1 MNTFLKST
9 ITVLMVLVAFTSCA
23 QTKKSQ
29 QKRHSASTENVTK
42 LSPVDKNGYFNVL
55 NAPQTNSTFST
66 QSEENS
72 DGSLTTKIFKGN
84 KLLQT
89 FKHEASTS
97 QVHFIDINFDG
108 YEDLL
113 IGPATA
119 RNYSIFYLF
128 DKKKGSF
135 VTTMQDACLNGYFL
149 VNYNK
154 KHFVKMSSNGASS
167 TFYETFSWEGNKFVV
182 NETLM
187 VFSDPSE
194 YADND
199 VTTKYTLI
207 KGDDYYGPG
216 SVGCVKMRT
225 NNLRDLPKQ
234 WQKIIDS
241 FENME

>member
-1 MNTFLKST
+1 MNTSLKTT
-9 ITVLMVLVAFTSCA
+9 ITVLMVLVTFTCCA

-29 QKRHSASTENVTK
+29 RKRRSTSTEKVSN
-42 LSPVDKNGYFNVL
+42 LPPADKNGYFNVL
-55 NAPQTNSTFST
+55 NAPRTNSTFSA

-72 DGSLTTKIFKGN
+72 DGSFTTKIYKGK

-89 FKHEASTS
+89 FKHDATS
-97 QVHFIDINFDG
+97 GEVRFIDLNFDG
-108 YEDLL
+108 YEDLF
-113 IGPATA
+113 IGPATS

-128 DKKKGSF
+128 DKRKGSF
-135 VTTMQDACLNGYFL
+135 VPTMQDASINGYFL
-149 VNYNK
+149 VNNNK
-154 KHFVKMSSNGASS
+154 KVFVSLTSNGASS
-167 TFYETFSWEGNKFVV
+167 TFYKTFSWKGNKFVV

-194 YADND
+194 YANYD

-225 NNLRDLPKQ
+225 NNLKELPNQ

-241 FENME
+241 YENLE